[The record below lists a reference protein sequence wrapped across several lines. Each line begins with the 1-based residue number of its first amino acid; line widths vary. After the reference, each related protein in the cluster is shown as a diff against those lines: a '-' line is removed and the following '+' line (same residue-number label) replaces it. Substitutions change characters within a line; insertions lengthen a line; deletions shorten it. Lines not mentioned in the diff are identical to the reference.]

1 MISYILLGLTK
12 VIDNIIITAKSIA
25 TYKEQKIW
33 SSILVIVSQFL
44 FYFLISKVISDDS
57 LLAIII
63 VSISSGIGN
72 YIAFTL
78 NHKFRKAAK
87 WTIIITSSDTDD
99 ITSLCD
105 FLSANHIRHIANCG
119 YNRKWDHAIHVIAV
133 SKNKEESKLI
143 DSHLKTFKSNYLK
156 EVI

>member
-1 MISYILLGLTK
+1 MSYILLGIVK
-12 VIDNIIITAKSIA
+12 VIDNIILTAKSIA
-25 TYKEQKIW
+25 TYKEQKFY
-33 SSILVIVSQFL
+33 SSILVVISQFL
-44 FYFLISKVISDDS
+44 FYFLISKVVSDDS
-57 LLAIII
+57 LVAIIV
-63 VSISSGIGN
+63 VSLCSGVGN
-72 YIAFTL
+72 YVAFAL
-78 NHKFRKAAK
+78 NNKFKRAAK

-105 FLSANHIRHIANCG
+105 FLSSNRIRHIANAG

-133 SKNKEESKLI
+133 SKSKEESKLI